1 MPFDATCF
9 KDNNN
14 SLNQEKDTEIHPKLI
29 SNIKSN
35 KNNNNKKTTA
45 FQSNSIKLYDLIAI
59 KFPSEGKILSGFI
72 TIEYKYNPQKVT
84 ITYSNIKYS
93 DKRMEAYLEKN
104 PNVIRNIDSFLKNKM
119 LESEFK
125 LI

>member
-14 SLNQEKDTEIHPKLI
+14 SLNQEKETEIHTKLV
-29 SNIKSN
+29 SNINSN
-35 KNNNNKKTTA
+35 KKNNKKTTP

-72 TIEYKYNPQKVT
+72 TIEYRYNPQKVT

-93 DKRMEAYLEKN
+93 DKRMESYLEKN

-125 LI
+125 LT

>member
-14 SLNQEKDTEIHPKLI
+14 SLNQEKETDTQTKLLF
-29 SNIKSN
+29 SIKGN
-35 KNNNNKKTTA
+35 KNNNKKTTP
-45 FQSNSIKLYDLIAI
+45 FNSNSIKLYDLIAI

-72 TIEYKYNPQKVT
+72 TIEYRYNPQKVT
-84 ITYSNIKYS
+84 ITYSNVKYS

-125 LI
+125 LT

>member
-1 MPFDATCF
+1 MPFDASCF
-9 KDNNN
+9 KYNNN
-14 SLNQEKDTEIHPKLI
+14 SLNQEKDMKLQTKMV
-29 SNIKSN
+29 SNIK
-35 KNNNNKKTTA
+35 NNKYNKKMA
-45 FQSNSIKLYDLIAI
+45 HFQSNSIKLYDLIAI

-72 TIEYKYNPQKVT
+72 TIEYKYNPQKIT

-104 PNVIRNIDSFLKNKM
+104 PSVIRNIDSYLKNKM

-125 LI
+125 LT

>member
-14 SLNQEKDTEIHPKLI
+14 SLNQEKDTDTQTKIL
-29 SNIKSN
+29 SSIKSN
-35 KNNNNKKTTA
+35 TKNNNKKTTP

-72 TIEYKYNPQKVT
+72 TIEYRYNPQKVT

-119 LESEFK
+119 LETEFK

>member
-14 SLNQEKDTEIHPKLI
+14 SLNQEKDTDTQTKIL
-29 SNIKSN
+29 SSIKSN
-35 KNNNNKKTTA
+35 TNNNNKKTTP

-72 TIEYKYNPQKVT
+72 TIEYRYNPQKVT

-125 LI
+125 LT

>member
-14 SLNQEKDTEIHPKLI
+14 SLNQEKETEIHTKLV

-35 KNNNNKKTTA
+35 KKNNKKTTP

-84 ITYSNIKYS
+84 ITYSNVKYS

-125 LI
+125 LT

>member
-14 SLNQEKDTEIHPKLI
+14 SLNQEKETEIHTKLV

-35 KNNNNKKTTA
+35 KNNKKTTP

-72 TIEYKYNPQKVT
+72 TIEYRYNPQKVT

-125 LI
+125 LS

>member
-14 SLNQEKDTEIHPKLI
+14 SLNQEKETDTHTKLV

-35 KNNNNKKTTA
+35 KNNK
-45 FQSNSIKLYDLIAI
+45 SNSIKLYDLIAI
-59 KFPSEGKILSGFI
+59 KFPSGGKILSGFI

-125 LI
+125 LS

>member
-1 MPFDATCF
+1 MPLDATCF

-14 SLNQEKDTEIHPKLI
+14 SLNQEKDMKLQTKI
-29 SNIKSN
+29 ASDIKSN
-35 KNNNNKKTTA
+35 KKNNKKTA
-45 FQSNSIKLYDLIAI
+45 LFQSNSIKLYDLIAI

-72 TIEYKYNPQKVT
+72 TMEYKYNPQKIT

-104 PNVIRNIDSFLKNKM
+104 PSVIRNIDSYLKNKM

-125 LI
+125 LT

>member
-14 SLNQEKDTEIHPKLI
+14 SLNQEKDTEIHSKLI

>member
-14 SLNQEKDTEIHPKLI
+14 SLNQEKDTDTQTKIL
-29 SNIKSN
+29 SSIKSN
-35 KNNNNKKTTA
+35 TKNNNKKTTP

-72 TIEYKYNPQKVT
+72 TIEYRYNPQKVT

-125 LI
+125 LT

>member
-1 MPFDATCF
+1 MPFDASCF

-14 SLNQEKDTEIHPKLI
+14 SLNQEKDMKLQTKMV
-29 SNIKSN
+29 SNIKNN
-35 KNNNNKKTTA
+35 KYNNKKTA
-45 FQSNSIKLYDLIAI
+45 HFQSDSIKLYDLIAI

-72 TIEYKYNPQKVT
+72 TIEYKYNPQKIT

-104 PNVIRNIDSFLKNKM
+104 PSVIRNIDSYLKNKM
-119 LESEFK
+119 LESQFK
-125 LI
+125 LT

>member
-14 SLNQEKDTEIHPKLI
+14 SLNQEKETEIHTKLV

-35 KNNNNKKTTA
+35 KKNNKKTTP

-59 KFPSEGKILSGFI
+59 KFPSGGKILSGFI
-72 TIEYKYNPQKVT
+72 TIEYKYNHQKVT
-84 ITYSNIKYS
+84 ITYYNVKYS
-93 DKRMEAYLEKN
+93 DKIMEE
-104 PNVIRNIDSFLKNKM
+104 
-119 LESEFK
+119 
-125 LI
+125 

>member
-9 KDNNN
+9 KDDNN
-14 SLNQEKDTEIHPKLI
+14 SLNQEKDMKQQPKMVV

-35 KNNNNKKTTA
+35 KNNNKKKA
-45 FQSNSIKLYDLIAI
+45 NFQSNSIKLYDLIAL

-72 TIEYKYNPQKVT
+72 TIEYEYNPQKIT
-84 ITYSNIKYS
+84 INYSNIKYS

-104 PNVIRNIDSFLKNKM
+104 PTVIKNIDSYLKNKM

-125 LI
+125 LT

>member
-14 SLNQEKDTEIHPKLI
+14 FLNQEKDTEIHTKLV

-35 KNNNNKKTTA
+35 KNNNKKTTT

-93 DKRMEAYLEKN
+93 DKRMETYLEKN

-119 LESEFK
+119 VESEFK

>member
-14 SLNQEKDTEIHPKLI
+14 SLNQEKETEIHTKLV

-35 KNNNNKKTTA
+35 KNNNKKTTS

-93 DKRMEAYLEKN
+93 DKRMETYLEKN

-119 LESEFK
+119 VESEFK

>member
-9 KDNNN
+9 KDNNT
-14 SLNQEKDTEIHPKLI
+14 LNQERETNLKTKIV

-35 KNNNNKKTTA
+35 NKKTTP

-59 KFPSEGKILSGFI
+59 KFPSGGKILSGFI

-84 ITYSNIKYS
+84 ITYSNVKYS

-125 LI
+125 LT

>member
-1 MPFDATCF
+1 MHVDETCF
-9 KDNNN
+9 KDDNNT
-14 SLNQEKDTEIHPKLI
+14 LTQEKDTELPTKMA
-29 SNIKSN
+29 SNIKDEKTN
-35 KNNNNKKTTA
+35 TKKKNTSL
-45 FQSNSIKLYDLIAI
+45 QSNSLKLYDLIAI
-59 KFPSEGKILSGFI
+59 KFPSGGKILSGFI

-84 ITYSNIKYS
+84 ITYSNVKYS

-125 LI
+125 LT